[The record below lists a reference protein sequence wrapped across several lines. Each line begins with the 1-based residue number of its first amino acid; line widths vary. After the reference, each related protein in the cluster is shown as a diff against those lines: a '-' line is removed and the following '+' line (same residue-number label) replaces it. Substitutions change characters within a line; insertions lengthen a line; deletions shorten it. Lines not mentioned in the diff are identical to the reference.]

1 MARTRA
7 SCNPLP
13 PEGCWIQFRLNLLN
27 VKQDDVAKKAKR
39 SIGLVS
45 KVICGER
52 NSEAVGA
59 ALAQILGYP
68 SYKELMQA
76 ARRSAK
82 EWAA

>member
-1 MARTRA
+1 M
-7 SCNPLP
+7 P

-27 VKQDDVAKKAKR
+27 VKQEDVAKKAKR

-45 KVICGER
+45 KVIIGQK

-68 SYKELMQA
+68 TYKDLMEA
-76 ARRSAK
+76 ARRGAK